1 MFLHVSEDE
10 KRKVKTRAT
19 TELKKF
25 VAIAAYLWILLSLF
39 EIHRFVVLR
48 EFHLQ
53 SLSGYRLG
61 FAAVNALIIGKAI
74 LIGEVFHLGERFS
87 AKCVAFTTLFKSAVF
102 AAFLVC
108 FEIVEGVIV
117 GLIHG
122 KSVLA
127 SIPTLGGGGLEGML
141 LSGVMAFVVLIP
153 LFLLMDMERV
163 LGKDKLHSLIFQ
175 SRPRADA
182 A

>member
-1 MFLHVSEDE
+1 MHVSEDQ
-10 KRKVKTRAT
+10 KRKIETRAT

-25 VAIAAYLWILLSLF
+25 VAIAVYMWILLSLF

-61 FAAVNALIIGKAI
+61 FAAVNALIVGKVI
-74 LIGEVFHLGERFS
+74 LIGEMFHLGQQFG
-87 AKCVAFTTLFKSAVF
+87 AKSVAFRTVFKSAVF

-122 KSVLA
+122 KSLLA
-127 SIPTLGGGGLEGML
+127 SIPRLGGGGLEGML

-163 LGKDKLHSLIFQ
+163 LGKDKVHSLIFQ
-175 SRPRADA
+175 NRPRADA